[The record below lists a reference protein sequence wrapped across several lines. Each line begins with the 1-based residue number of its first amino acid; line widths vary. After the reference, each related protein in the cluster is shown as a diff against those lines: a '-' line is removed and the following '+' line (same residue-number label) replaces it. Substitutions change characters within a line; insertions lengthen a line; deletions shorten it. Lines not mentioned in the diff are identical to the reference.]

1 MIEALRNLLF
11 GPRPRTARPAVP
23 RGRRIYAVGDVH
35 GRLDLFE
42 AMRIAIERDIAAAPD
57 VHPTVILLGDL
68 IDRGPDSAGV
78 LAAARAWSE
87 RRRLHILLGNH
98 EEMFLKAFDEI
109 EVLRVFLRH
118 GGRETLLSYGISKKK
133 YAAASLPELQKLAG
147 QLVPQADRDFI
158 AGFEDMLEAG
168 DYLFV
173 HAGIQPGVPLEE
185 QSERDLR
192 WIREP
197 FLSHAEDHGQVV
209 VHGHTIAERPELRPN
224 RIGIDTGAYHS
235 GRLTALVLEGTG
247 RRFLEA
253 LAKNGAITV
262 TTRVAE

>member
-1 MIEALRNLLF
+1 MIEALRKLLF
-11 GPRPRTARPAVP
+11 GPRPRADRPAIP
-23 RGRRIYAVGDVH
+23 RGRRVYAVGDVH

-42 AMRIAIERDIAAAPD
+42 AMRTAIDREIASARGL
-57 VHPTVILLGDL
+57 HSTVVLLGDL

-98 EEMFLKAFDEI
+98 EEMFLKSFDDL
-109 EVLRVFLRH
+109 EVLKQFLRH

-133 YAAASLPELQKLAG
+133 YAAASLAEVQKLANE
-147 QLVPQADRDFI
+147 QVPAEDRAFI
-158 AGFEDMLEAG
+158 ATFEDMLEAG

-173 HAGIQPGVPLEE
+173 HAGIQPGVPLTD
-185 QSERDLR
+185 QSEHDLR

-209 VHGHTIAERPELRPN
+209 VHGHTITGQPELRPN

-262 TTRVAE
+262 SSRIAK